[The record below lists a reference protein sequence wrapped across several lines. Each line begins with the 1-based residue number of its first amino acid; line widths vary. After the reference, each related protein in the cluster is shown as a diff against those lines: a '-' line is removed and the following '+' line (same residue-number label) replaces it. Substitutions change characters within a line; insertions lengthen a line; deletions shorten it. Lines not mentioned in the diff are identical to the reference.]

1 MLHRQNKSR
10 FSLEYLFHRI
20 YQSKQREF
28 SRDVETLATKSS
40 MLCVLPSLTLP
51 VSDSKSTK
59 IFFDPIQT
67 LSITFFPTFY
77 ISSCDL
83 KHTGLALETHGREE
97 SNLHWLPAERHPTH
111 VEMDG
116 MWSHLPSPC
125 CCVRWGT
132 CEQPPAALSG
142 SCRSCQWGPSGA
154 TCIKQ
159 HTLVRKWPGSSK
171 DNFMLSCSKPWAELS
186 LHLQNSHTCRMPCT
200 KDTRRALQPMAVYTF
215 DFSTNSLLRFY
226 VKNKHCTF
234 YVCQIL
240 ESSIQNTT

>member
-1 MLHRQNKSR
+1 MCPALSNP
-10 FSLEYLFHRI
+10 
-20 YQSKQREF
+20 
-28 SRDVETLATKSS
+28 SS
-40 MLCVLPSLTLP
+40 VWQQVHKDLLWSYP
-51 VSDSKSTK
+51 DSFNH
-59 IFFDPIQT
+59 FF
-67 LSITFFPTFY
+67 FFTFY

-83 KHTGLALETHGREE
+83 KHTGLALVTHGREE
-97 SNLHWLPAERHPTH
+97 SNLHWLPADMHPTH

-186 LHLQNSHTCRMPCT
+186 LHLQNPHTCRTPCT
-200 KDTRRALQPMAVYTF
+200 KDTMRALQPMAVYTF

-240 ESSIQNTT
+240 ESSIQNTTLGLHSTSKV